1 MTGEITPEYA
11 SLSAEEVGRIRAAFP
26 HLKLVYLMRDPIDRA
41 WSQVRMIAKR
51 RGMSLPAMPEAA
63 LLELTRDPRIAARS
77 EYRATLENWGRHFP
91 AERFFVG
98 FLEDVRSNPRELLL
112 DLFRFLEVEP
122 RDSFLPPD
130 LMRPVHEGKAH
141 AIPSRLERELAAIH
155 LEDLRLLEER
165 FGDPVT
171 AWLQR
176 AERALEP

>member
-1 MTGEITPEYA
+1 VHPG
-11 SLSAEEVGRIRAAFP
+11 VGGR
-26 HLKLVYLMRDPIDRA
+26 
-41 WSQVRMIAKR
+41 
-51 RGMSLPAMPEAA
+51 
-63 LLELTRDPRIAARS
+63 LLGNDWV
-77 EYRATLENWGRHFP
+77 TLENWGRHFP
-91 AERFFVG
+91 AKRFFVG

-122 RDSFLPPD
+122 CDSFLPPD

-165 FGDPVT
+165 FGDPVA